1 MNAALPL
8 KGISTMFPKSEID
21 PPSVPRRSAGRQ
33 KGSFMK
39 RFPICLCAL
48 AVLFCTSAFYI
59 PEDLVRDGTDPVSA
73 FLQATIRRI
82 NDSWTMAD
90 REFNLAVESASKM
103 SDNALEAAGQK
114 MLDSIQAKAQDAME
128 KSGGLDASKIELP
141 EDCRKQ
147 LESLMPPANKR

>member
-1 MNAALPL
+1 M
-8 KGISTMFPKSEID
+8 
-21 PPSVPRRSAGRQ
+21 
-33 KGSFMK
+33 
-39 RFPICLCAL
+39 
-48 AVLFCTSAFYI
+48 
-59 PEDLVRDGTDPVSA
+59 RDGTDPVSA

-114 MLDSIQAKAQDAME
+114 MLDSIQARAQDAME

-141 EDCRKQ
+141 EDYRKQ